1 MVLAHDITQG
11 LRTQDVQV
19 SEDITFDTML
29 LAPNT
34 LEGLTNAGFYKPSPI
49 QLHGIPLGKCGF
61 GKTYIIHF
69 VFCEIRIN
77 LVYLLV
83 K

>member
-11 LRTQDVQV
+11 FRTLDVHV

-34 LEGLTNAGFYKPSPI
+34 LEGLTSAGFYKPSPI

-61 GKTYIIHF
+61 GKTFILDF
-69 VFCEIRIN
+69 
-77 LVYLLV
+77 LVYNNIILT
-83 K
+83 